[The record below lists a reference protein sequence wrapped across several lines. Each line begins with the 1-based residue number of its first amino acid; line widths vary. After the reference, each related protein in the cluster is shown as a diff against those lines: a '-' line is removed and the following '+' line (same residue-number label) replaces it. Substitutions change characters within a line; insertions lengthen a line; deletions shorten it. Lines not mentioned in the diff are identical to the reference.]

1 MGAMSAAAVLG
12 MTVLLS
18 FTACSRANVDVDEHI
33 DDKLLNTLIK
43 TRDSRSFLSDLIF
56 KIQLLLND
64 TDDPQQHTTLAT
76 PKSAAIH
83 WSIEVMAPSTGEMS
97 LGSSAT
103 VSGSP
108 SSDGN
113 SGSSNKSKNSS
124 TSSSSSVLSSVRQQ
138 QPQKQSQKESR
149 KLSEPLLSPQQQESL
164 LMNVSLESLLSL
176 PGNMTMDAMQ
186 IFNQTGF
193 MSNET
198 IVDVAAE
205 REARRKDAL
214 GPDASQRVATLGVII
229 CLTFVGTATCIV
241 IMALYSSKF
250 SGVILLSNGRWWC
263 PMVTRGNG
271 VERQLLV

>member
-1 MGAMSAAAVLG
+1 MSAAAILG
-12 MTVLLS
+12 MTVLLC

-64 TDDPQQHTTLAT
+64 TDDPQQHTTLVT

-97 LGSSAT
+97 LGSSAA

-113 SGSSNKSKNSS
+113 SSSSNKSKNSRN
-124 TSSSSSVLSSVRQQ
+124 SSSSSVLSSVRQQ

-149 KLSEPLLSPQQQESL
+149 KQSEPLLSPQQQESL

-205 REARRKDAL
+205 REARRKNAM

>member
-12 MTVLLS
+12 MTVLLC

-108 SSDGN
+108 SSNDNG
-113 SGSSNKSKNSS
+113 SSSNKSKNSS

-149 KLSEPLLSPQQQESL
+149 KH
-164 LMNVSLESLLSL
+164 V
-176 PGNMTMDAMQ
+176 
-186 IFNQTGF
+186 
-193 MSNET
+193 
-198 IVDVAAE
+198 
-205 REARRKDAL
+205 
-214 GPDASQRVATLGVII
+214 
-229 CLTFVGTATCIV
+229 
-241 IMALYSSKF
+241 
-250 SGVILLSNGRWWC
+250 
-263 PMVTRGNG
+263 
-271 VERQLLV
+271 

>member
-12 MTVLLS
+12 MTVLLC

-83 WSIEVMAPSTGEMS
+83 WSIE
-97 LGSSAT
+97 
-103 VSGSP
+103 
-108 SSDGN
+108 
-113 SGSSNKSKNSS
+113 
-124 TSSSSSVLSSVRQQ
+124 
-138 QPQKQSQKESR
+138 KESR
-149 KLSEPLLSPQQQESL
+149 KQSEPLLSPQQQELL

-205 REARRKDAL
+205 REARRKNAL